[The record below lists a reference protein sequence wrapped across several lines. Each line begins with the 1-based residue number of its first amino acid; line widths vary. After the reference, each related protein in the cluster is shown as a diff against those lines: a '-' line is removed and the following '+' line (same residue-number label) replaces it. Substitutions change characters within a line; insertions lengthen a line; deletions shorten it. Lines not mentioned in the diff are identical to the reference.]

1 MPPQIW
7 IFLHPPWHVVWCKL
21 NFAEANVIRYC
32 HFSWQAQYFV
42 RALRCGSAIFVAG
55 AIDCEVARC
64 GGGHISWQV
73 QYHGGVDVQI
83 FVAGAQNRES
93 RDLTREF

>member
-7 IFLHPPWHVVWCKL
+7 IFLHPPWHVVGCKL

-42 RALRCGSAIFVAG
+42 RALRCGSAS
-55 AIDCEVARC
+55 EVVRC
-64 GGGHISWQV
+64 GGGHISWQA
-73 QYHGGVDVQI
+73 QYFVRVGGVGVQI
-83 FVAGAQNRES
+83 FVAGAG
-93 RDLTREF
+93 TREVASCGR